1 MLLKQAAIALI
12 LPLNKETLMTIG
24 IMAAIHDEIAELIQT
39 ITQQNQSQIRH
50 IGMRDYYVG
59 ELEGQSCVVVLAR
72 MGKVAAS
79 ATAVSLIREF
89 GVTEILFSGLAGG
102 LADQV
107 KVGDVVVADRL
118 IQHDMDAR
126 PFFRQ
131 HEIPLLGITEFTVNE
146 ALRTELQTAASH
158 FLKHDIAQK
167 ISTEKMVEFGLIEPQ
182 LHVGMIASGDQFI
195 GAETEATRLTTTLPT
210 ALAVEM
216 EGAAVAQICHE
227 YGIPCAI
234 LRTISDR
241 ADAKAHID
249 FNQFLISVASHYSS
263 GILRRFLAQRTSDS

>member
-1 MLLKQAAIALI
+1 
-12 LPLNKETLMTIG
+12 MTIG
-24 IMAAIHDEIAELIQT
+24 IMAAIHDEIAELIEA
-39 ITQQNQSQIRH
+39 ITQQDKSQTHH

-59 ELEGQSCVVVLAR
+59 ELEGQACVLVLAR

-89 GVTEILFSGLAGG
+89 GVSEILFSGLAGG
-102 LADQV
+102 LAEHVQ
-107 KVGDVVVADRL
+107 VGDVVVADRL

-126 PFFRQ
+126 PFFPQ
-131 HEIPLLGITEFTVNE
+131 HEIPLLGVTEFVVSQS
-146 ALRTELQTAASH
+146 LREELQTATRG
-158 FLKHDIAQK
+158 FFKHDLAKK
-167 ISTEKMVEFGLIEPQ
+167 ISAEKLAQFGLTKPD

-195 GAETEATRLTTTLPT
+195 GSETEVARLRKTLPT

-227 YGIPCAI
+227 HAVPCAI

-241 ADAKAHID
+241 ADSEAHID
-249 FNQFLISVASHYSS
+249 FNQFLVGVASHYSC
-263 GILRRFLAQRTSDS
+263 GIMRRFLANRTRVNNSLA